1 FRRVLFRSTVSRVPR
16 IRTAVLIA
24 AALLAVISG
33 GVMLAGIDFSTQR
46 VDRTKVSIETVQRG
60 TMEIRVSANGQ
71 LLSKRIEHFAAQV
84 PGRVAKADI
93 KPGAVVQAG
102 QVLVE
107 LANPQLTAGAE
118 EAQSAWEGAVAE
130 LQAAEA
136 ELQTNMLNQEV
147 VLIQVQFNAEKAQA
161 KTEADEA
168 LARNGLISDIE
179 LKRSRLDS
187 AQLTKTGD
195 IEARRLR

>member
-1 FRRVLFRSTVSRVPR
+1 
-16 IRTAVLIA
+16 
-24 AALLAVISG
+24 
-33 GVMLAGIDFSTQR
+33 MLAGIDFSTQR

-107 LANPQLTAGAE
+107 
-118 EAQSAWEGAVAE
+118 
-130 LQAAEA
+130 
-136 ELQTNMLNQEV
+136 M
-147 VLIQVQFNAEKAQA
+147 
-161 KTEADEA
+161 
-168 LARNGLISDIE
+168 
-179 LKRSRLDS
+179 
-187 AQLTKTGD
+187 
-195 IEARRLR
+195 